1 MSQYTRANGHG
12 YMERSIP
19 MWNLQDYRFA
29 TNPAEAVALMRKG
42 PGKGAYIAGG
52 TDMLLE
58 HPTCDFVVDINK
70 AGIGDVARTPGG
82 DLFLG
87 AAATLQDLADNEF
100 VTGFAGGAV
109 SIAASHCGNRPVR
122 TTATVGGNLCNALPS
137 ADMAPVLLALDATCY
152 IADEDSQES
161 LPLTDFFVGP
171 RMTVLEDRLLV
182 GVALPGECAG
192 WRCLTHKLTRTAED
206 ISLVQVAVALGMDD
220 GRIQEVRIALGAVA
234 PVPMRATLAET
245 MLTGQEI
252 AAVTPDIIGDVAAIA
267 AGECD
272 PLDDHRASATY
283 RRDMVSV
290 LTRRLVERILSDDGD
305 KGKGAAA

>member
-1 MSQYTRANGHG
+1 
-12 YMERSIP
+12 
-19 MWNLQDYRFA
+19 MWNLKEYRFA

-58 HPTCDFVVDINK
+58 HPNCDFVVDINK
-70 AGIGDVARTPGG
+70 AGIGDIARTPGG

-87 AAATLQDLADNEF
+87 AAATLQDLADNTF

-109 SIAASHCGNRPVR
+109 SVAASQCGNRPVR

-152 IADEDSQES
+152 ITDEDSQES

-171 RMTVLEDRLLV
+171 RLTVLEDRLLV

-192 WRCLTHKLTRTAED
+192 WRCASHKLTRTAED
-206 ISLVQVAVALGMDD
+206 ISLVQVAVSLGVDD
-220 GRIQEVRIALGAVA
+220 GRIKEARIALGAVA

-245 MLTGQEI
+245 MLMGQEI
-252 AAVTPDIIGDVAAIA
+252 TATTPDVLRDVAAIA

-272 PLDDHRASATY
+272 PLDDHRASAEY
-283 RRDMVSV
+283 RRDMVGV
-290 LTRRLVERILSDDGD
+290 LTRRLVARILADDG
-305 KGKGAAA
+305 KNTEEGAA

>member
-1 MSQYTRANGHG
+1 
-12 YMERSIP
+12 
-19 MWNLQDYRFA
+19 MWKLQEYRIA

-58 HPTCDFVVDINK
+58 HPACDFVVDINR

-87 AAATLQDLADNEF
+87 AAATLQELVGNEF

-109 SIAASHCGNRPVR
+109 SMAASQCGNRPVR
-122 TTATVGGNLCNALPS
+122 STATVGGNLCNALPS

-152 IADEDSQES
+152 IADEDYQES

-171 RMTVLEDRLLV
+171 RLTVLEDRLLV

-192 WRCLTHKLTRTAED
+192 WRCASHKLTRTAED
-206 ISLVQVAVALGMDD
+206 ISLVQVAVALGVDD
-220 GRIQEVRIALGAVA
+220 GRIQEARIALGAVA
-234 PVPMRATLAET
+234 PVPMRASLAET

-252 AAVTPDIIGDVAAIA
+252 AAITPDVMGDVAAIA

-272 PLDDHRASATY
+272 PLDDHRASAEY

-290 LTRRLVERILSDDGD
+290 LTRRLVTRILSDDGD
-305 KGKGAAA
+305 NSQDGAA

>member
-1 MSQYTRANGHG
+1 
-12 YMERSIP
+12 
-19 MWNLQDYRFA
+19 MWNLQEYRFA
-29 TNPAEAVALMRKG
+29 SNPAEAVALMRKG

-70 AGIGDVARTPGG
+70 AGIGDIARTAGG
-82 DLFLG
+82 DLFIG
-87 AAATLQDLADNEF
+87 AAATLQVLADNVF

-109 SIAASHCGNRPVR
+109 SVAASKCGNRPVR

-152 IADEDSQES
+152 ITDEDSQES

-171 RMTVLEDRLLV
+171 RLTVLEDRLLV
-182 GVALPGECAG
+182 GVGLPGECAG
-192 WRCLTHKLTRTAED
+192 WRCASHKLTRTAED
-206 ISLVQVAVALGMDD
+206 ISLVQVAVSLGVDD
-220 GRIQEVRIALGAVA
+220 GRIQEARIALGAVA
-234 PVPMRATLAET
+234 PVPMRAILAET
-245 MLTGQEI
+245 MLMGQEI
-252 AAVTPDIIGDVAAIA
+252 TAVTPDFMRDVAAIA

-272 PLDDHRASATY
+272 PLDDHRASAEY

-290 LTRRLVERILSDDGD
+290 LTRRLVARILTDDGD
-305 KGKGAAA
+305 NREGGAA